1 MSEAKT
7 IFVIDDHET
16 ARNLLAGILASAD
29 YRVLTMVSAADALD
43 QAKTRKPDLIVVD
56 MNMPGMTGWEAAK
69 AFRAMP
75 ETASTAI
82 LGVSAH
88 STAGDHDAAHAAGC
102 NAYVTKPLNP
112 ARLLNAV
119 AELLASN

>member
-1 MSEAKT
+1 MPDTKT

-16 ARNLLAGILASAD
+16 ARNLLEGILASAGYD
-29 YRVLTMVSAADALD
+29 VLTMASASEALER
-43 QAKTRKPDLIVVD
+43 AKNQKPDLIVVD

-75 ETASTAI
+75 ETSATAI
-82 LGVSAH
+82 LGISAH
-88 STAGDHDAAHAAGC
+88 STAADHDAAHAAGC

-112 ARLLNAV
+112 ARLLQAV
-119 AELLASN
+119 TELLASN